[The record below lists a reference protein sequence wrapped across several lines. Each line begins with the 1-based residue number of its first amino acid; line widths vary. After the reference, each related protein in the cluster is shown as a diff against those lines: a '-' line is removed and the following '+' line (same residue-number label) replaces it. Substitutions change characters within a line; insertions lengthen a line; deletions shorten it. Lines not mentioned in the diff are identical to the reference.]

1 MDKRNAGEAQKALD
15 QRSLK
20 KVEGSCR
27 ISRTDKPAVI
37 TDRRPVLNQ
46 SVSADCLNKFPK
58 DLSQEIPL
66 AKRPH
71 SFRCVNCPQCCQTNE
86 RQQEQSTCSTC
97 GPTDP
102 PSPMYSNNNLSLDDS
117 ESEYYPD
124 ALSRSQSSASWTE
137 LMNLGKEG
145 SLSPQQSI
153 DQIFSSEDEMSLY
166 NPYHYQ
172 QTYGNGLRF
181 QMEYFKRHSPLPT
194 AGNDNP
200 GASSS
205 GCKQSSVDCSPA
217 DSPGSSPTPPDAL
230 SSMPKALRRVKS
242 LVMDGGLVDCVNAKL
257 SLSQVPSMRSHSP
270 LISEQDA
277 ASIEEKVSPRVASS
291 STKFSLRRS
300 ASNIS
305 VRMTPFKRGG
315 VPLVKPCLTIKE
327 GDETTES

>member
-1 MDKRNAGEAQKALD
+1 MDKRNEGQAQKALD
-15 QRSLK
+15 ERLLK

-27 ISRTDKPAVI
+27 ISLTDKVAARKPS
-37 TDRRPVLNQ
+37 LNR
-46 SVSADCLNKFPK
+46 SVSSDCLSKLPH

-71 SFRCVNCPQCCQTNE
+71 SFRCVNCPQCYQATGY
-86 RQQEQSTCSTC
+86 QQQQSTCSTC
-97 GPTDP
+97 VPIGP
-102 PSPMYSNNNLSLDDS
+102 PSPIYSDNNLSLEDS

-124 ALSRSQSSASWTE
+124 ALSQSQSSASWTE

-172 QTYGNGLRF
+172 QTYGNGLKF

-194 AGNDNP
+194 AGNDNAEATSSGSRLGSVGCSP
-200 GASSS
+200 SDSPSSS
-205 GCKQSSVDCSPA
+205 PPS
-217 DSPGSSPTPPDAL
+217 PDAL

-242 LVMDGGLVDCVNAKL
+242 LVMDGGLVETVTTKL
-257 SLSQVPSMRSHSP
+257 SLNQVPSMRSHSP

-277 ASIEEKVSPRVASS
+277 ASLDLKVSPRVASS

-315 VPLVKPCLTIKE
+315 VPLVKPCLTITE
-327 GDETTES
+327 GDETAESSQN